1 MNMKKMLVPV
11 CLFMLVA
18 GSVHAQTDPMGG
30 IGFRSSG
37 LGTGPLGLTLTPTLG
52 IRQWFTGMV
61 GGDVGVG
68 FLSVSDDLNGTTTD
82 ETTGFAFDV
91 GLPISLKSWDRANFI
106 FRPGFAYGTATI
118 EDRTT
123 PTPPNEIKA
132 TVYSVSGELELEWMI
147 VDRVSISAATGIAYN
162 SLKLENNDTPAATLE
177 SKGFG
182 TIGTN
187 FTQLGFH
194 VYLW

>member
-11 CLFMLVA
+11 CLFMLVS
-18 GSVHAQTDPMGG
+18 GSAHAQMTEPMGG
-30 IGFRSSG
+30 IGFRSSALSG
-37 LGTGPLGLTLTPTLG
+37 ALGLSLTPTLG
-52 IRQWFTGMV
+52 IRQWFTGLI

-68 FLSVSDDLNGTTTD
+68 FLSLKDEINGTTTE

-91 GLPISLKSWDRANFI
+91 GLPISLKTWDRVNFI
-106 FRPGFAYGTATI
+106 LRPGFAYATATLEDLTLPI
-118 EDRTT
+118 EF
-123 PTPPNEIKA
+123 KA
-132 TVYSVSGELELEWMI
+132 TVYSVSGELEAEWMLAERLS
-147 VDRVSISAATGIAYN
+147 VSAATGIAYN
-162 SLKLENNDTPAATLE
+162 SLKIEDNDVPANTFE
-177 SKGFG
+177 SKGFN

>member
-18 GSVHAQTDPMGG
+18 GSAHAQTDPMGG
-30 IGFRSSG
+30 IGFRSSS
-37 LGTGPLGLTLTPTLG
+37 LGTGPLGVTLTPTLG
-52 IRQWFTGMV
+52 IRQWFTGQI
-61 GGDVGVG
+61 GGDIGVG
-68 FLSVSDDLNGTTTD
+68 FLSVSDELDGTTTD

-91 GLPISLKSWDRANFI
+91 GLPISLRSWDRVNFI
-106 FRPGFAYGTATI
+106 IRPGFAYGTTTA
-118 EDRTT
+118 EDQSL
-123 PTPPNEIKA
+123 TPPFEVKA
-132 TVYSVSGELELEWMI
+132 TVYSVSGELEVEWMLA
-147 VDRVSISAATGIAYN
+147 DRVSISAATGIAYN
-162 SLKLENNDTPAATLE
+162 SLKLEITDTPPVTFE
-177 SKGFG
+177 RKGFG